1 MKKSHTIVALLAL
14 LVGSAPAN
22 AQFGVAGRAG
32 TLGLGIE
39 GALGLTDR
47 VVVRGGL
54 GLSGLEA
61 TTTFHGIE
69 VALTLPDHW
78 YNVGIDLYL
87 NGAFRIGGGV
97 LFKSDDPTITGRIE
111 NGVDVGGRTFTQAEL
126 GTLTGRVLSVDR
138 AAYALIGCGK
148 HTSGAIGLSLD
159 VGAAFLGSPTVSLAS
174 EGGTFADQAELNSRL
189 EQEALSFEA
198 NMKTYLKVWPIL
210 NLAIRV
216 GAARPVQRLT

>member
-1 MKKSHTIVALLAL
+1 MKKSYTIVALIAL
-14 LVGSAPAN
+14 FVGSAPAH

-32 TLGLGIE
+32 TLGLGVE
-39 GALGLTDR
+39 GAIGLTDR
-47 VVVRGGL
+47 VVLRGGL

-61 TTTFHGIE
+61 TTTFDGIE

-87 NGAFRIGGGV
+87 NGALRIGGGV

-111 NGVDVGGRTFTQAEL
+111 NGVDVGGRTFSQAEL
-126 GTLTGRVLSVDR
+126 GTLTGRVLSDDR
-138 AAYALIGCGK
+138 AAYALIGFGK
-148 HTSGAIGLSLD
+148 HTSNGIGLSLD

-174 EGGTFADQAELNSRL
+174 EGGTFADQAELSSRL
-189 EQEALSFEA
+189 AQEALAFEA
-198 NMKTYLKVWPIL
+198 DMKTYLKVWPIL

-216 GAARPVQRLT
+216 GAG